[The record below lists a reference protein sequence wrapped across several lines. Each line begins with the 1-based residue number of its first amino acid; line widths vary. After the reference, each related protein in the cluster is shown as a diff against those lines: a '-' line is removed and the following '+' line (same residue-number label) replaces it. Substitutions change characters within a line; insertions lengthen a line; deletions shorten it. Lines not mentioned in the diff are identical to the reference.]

1 MSAFILGIHHFTN
14 ASKVI
19 ARKVFLFERILFP
32 LAHGLAGL
40 PVLLELHGNYPVPW
54 LDGWIYSMHNLCLFA
69 KTSSIGRAGSY

>member
-19 ARKVFLFERILFP
+19 VLKVFLFGRILLP

-40 PVLLELHGNYPVPW
+40 PVLLELDGNHHVHW
-54 LDGWIYSMHNLCLFA
+54 LDGWIYSMTRLVAFRKN
-69 KTSSIGRAGSY
+69 IVNW